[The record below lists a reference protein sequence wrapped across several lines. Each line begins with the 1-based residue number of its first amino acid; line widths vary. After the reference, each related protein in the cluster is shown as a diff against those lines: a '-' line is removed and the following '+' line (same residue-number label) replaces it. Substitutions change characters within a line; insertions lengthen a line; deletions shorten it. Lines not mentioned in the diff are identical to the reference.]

1 MRKKISIIGSGDV
14 GTNAALFI
22 AEKKTADVQLVDIK
36 DGVPQGKCLD
46 LMEAAPIR
54 GYSNSITGGTD
65 LSAIADSQVVV
76 IAAGK
81 VSAIAD
87 SQVVVI
93 AAGKVRTPW
102 MERAD
107 VLSDNATVV
116 STLIEPIIKYASEA
130 VIVVVTEPVDAITY
144 MVQKK
149 TGFSRRRVIGMA
161 GVLDEERLRYFIAEH
176 LGVSVLDTTAK
187 VIGGH
192 HKYMIPL
199 PQYCRVA
206 GIPITE
212 LLDEDQI
219 ERLTER
225 VRNANEEILTFLKTS
240 SSCIAAAA
248 AVAEIAEIIL
258 RDERRIVSAPVVLD
272 GEYGLRDKCLGVPII
287 LGANGVERI
296 IELDLK
302 PDQREALEWFAN
314 RVRDTQRA
322 IAG

>member
-1 MRKKISIIGSGDV
+1 MRNKISIIGSGDV

-54 GYSNSITGGTD
+54 GYTNTIAGGTD
-65 LSAIADSQVVV
+65 LSAIT
-76 IAAGK
+76 G
-81 VSAIAD
+81 

-102 MERAD
+102 MKRAD

-116 STLIEPIIKYASEA
+116 STLIEPIIRYASEA
-130 VIVVVTEPVDAITY
+130 VVVVVTEPVDAMTY

-176 LGVSVLDTTAK
+176 LGVSVLDTAAK

-192 HKYMIPL
+192 HQYMIPL

-212 LLDEDQI
+212 LLDKDQI
-219 ERLTER
+219 ARLTER
-225 VRNANEEILTFLKTS
+225 VRDANEEILSFLKTS

-258 RDERRIVSAPVVLD
+258 RDERRIISAPVVLD
-272 GEYGLRDKCLGVPII
+272 GEYGLKDKCLGVPII

-296 IELDLK
+296 IELELK

-314 RVRDTQRA
+314 RVRETQRA